1 MPARPLTMHQIEEI
15 LRLHAAHLSQ
25 PQIARA
31 LCLSLGVVNK
41 YLQAAR
47 RAKLSWPL
55 TAELTAEQL
64 QQRLFPVAQSLTLWP
79 KEMPDFAHVHQEL
92 KRKGVTRLLLW
103 EEYAARH
110 PQQHYSYSRFTE
122 LYQDYR
128 RRLRVTLRQTHR
140 AGEKLFVDYAGPT
153 VDIIDRETGE
163 VRAAQIFVAVLG
175 ASNYTYVDA
184 TWTQTLPDW
193 CASHVRAFEFL
204 GGVPEIVVPDNLKA
218 AVTQASRYEPVLNRT
233 YTEMLAH
240 YGTAAVPARPY
251 KPRDKAKAEV
261 GVQIVER
268 WLLARLRQR
277 QFFSLAELNQALRPL
292 LDLLNDKPFTKLPG
306 SRRTQFETLDQPS
319 LKALPATRYEY
330 AQWFPNRRVA
340 PDAHVEVEGHFYSAP
355 HPLVG
360 QLLDVRV
367 TVAVV
372 EFFHQH
378 QRVAAHVRSEKR
390 GGFTTLPTHLP
401 TAQQLWLQAWNPGR
415 FLTWATQIGTHTRD
429 VVRAILNSRTV
440 PQQAYRS
447 CFGLLSLAK
456 TYSPTRVE
464 AACQRALLL
473 GLPTR
478 KSVLSILQK
487 GLETAPLPTFPSP
500 TTPLPSHANIRGAD
514 YYQQLLQGESPDAH
528 PTDARHAAQPETAGH
543 DASLPTTAGTT
554 APATTHL

>member
-15 LRLHAAHLSQ
+15 LRLAAAQLSQ

-55 TAELTAEQL
+55 PADLTAEQL
-64 QQRLFPVAQSLTLWP
+64 QQRLFPAATSLTLLP
-79 KEMPDFAHVHQEL
+79 KELPDFALVHQEL

-103 EEYAARH
+103 EEYAAQY

-122 LYQDYR
+122 LYQNYR

-140 AGEKLFVDYAGPT
+140 AGEKMFVDYAGPT
-153 VDIIDRETGE
+153 LDIIDRETGE
-163 VRAAQIFVAVLG
+163 VRSAQIFVAVLG
-175 ASNYTYVDA
+175 ASNYTYVEA
-184 TWTQTLPDW
+184 TWTQSLPDW
-193 CASHVRAFEFL
+193 CGSHVRAFAFF

-218 AVTQASRYEPVLNRT
+218 AVTQAARYEPVLNRT
-233 YTEMLAH
+233 YSEMLGH

-292 LDLLNDKPFTKLPG
+292 LDVLNDKPFKKLPG
-306 SRRTQFETLDQPS
+306 SRRSQFEALEQPA

-340 PDAHVEVEGHFYSAP
+340 PDAHVEVEKHCYSVP
-355 HPLVG
+355 HTLVG
-360 QLLDVRV
+360 QVVDVRV
-367 TVAVV
+367 TVAGV
-372 EFFHQH
+372 ELFHQH
-378 QRVAAHVRSEKR
+378 QRVAVHVRSEKS
-390 GGFTTLPTHLP
+390 GGFTTLPAHLP
-401 TAQQLWLQAWNPGR
+401 TAQQLWVQTWNPGR
-415 FLTWATQIGTHTRD
+415 FLTWAVQIGAHTRT
-429 VVRAILNSRTV
+429 VVQAILASRTV

-456 TYSPTRVE
+456 TYSPTRLE
-464 AACQRALLL
+464 AACERALVL
-473 GLPTR
+473 GFPTR

-487 GLETAPLPTFPSP
+487 GLETAPLPTPS
-500 TTPLPSHANIRGAD
+500 TALTPLPSHANIRGAA
-514 YYQQLLQGESPDAH
+514 YYQQLLQGESSDAD
-528 PTDARHAAQPETAGH
+528 PTNTRHAAQPETAGH
-543 DASLPTTAGTT
+543 GASLPTTTGATT
-554 APATTHL
+554 TPATNL

>member
-1 MPARPLTMHQIEEI
+1 MPARPLTMHHVQEI
-15 LRLHAAHLSQ
+15 LRLAAAQLSQ

-31 LCLSLGVVNK
+31 LCLSVGVVNK

-47 RAKLSWPL
+47 RAQLSWPL
-55 TAELTAEQL
+55 PPELTAEQI
-64 QQRLFPVAQSLTLWP
+64 QQRLFPATESLTLLP
-79 KEMPDFAHVHQEL
+79 KALPDFAHVHQEL

-103 EEYAARH
+103 EEYAAHH
-110 PQQHYSYSRFTE
+110 PLQHYSYSRFTE

-175 ASNYTYVDA
+175 ASNYTYVEA
-184 TWTQTLPDW
+184 TWTQSLPDW
-193 CASHVRAFEFL
+193 CGSHVRTFEFL

-218 AVTQASRYEPVLNRT
+218 AVTQAARYEPVLNRT

-292 LDLLNDKPFTKLPG
+292 LDVLNDKPFKMLPG
-306 SRRTQFETLDQPS
+306 SRRTQFSTLDQPT
-319 LKALPATRYEY
+319 LKALPPTRYEY
-330 AQWFPNRRVA
+330 AQWLPNRRVA
-340 PDAHVEVEGHFYSAP
+340 PDAHVEVERHFYSVP
-355 HPLVG
+355 HALVG
-360 QLLDVRV
+360 QVVDARV
-367 TVAVV
+367 SVAGV
-372 EFFHQH
+372 ELFHQH
-378 QRVAAHVRSEKR
+378 QRVAIHLRSEKQ

-401 TAQQLWLQAWNPGR
+401 TAQQLWLQSWNPGR
-415 FLTWATQIGTHTRD
+415 FLTWAVQIGAHTRD
-429 VVRAILNSRTV
+429 VVRAILTSRTV

-456 TYSPTRVE
+456 TYSPPRLE
-464 AACQRALLL
+464 AACQRALML
-473 GLPTR
+473 GFPTR
-478 KSVLSILQK
+478 KSVLAILQK
-487 GLETAPLPTFPSP
+487 GLENAPLPTSPTP
-500 TTPLPSHANIRGAD
+500 TTPLPSHANIRGAA
-514 YYQQLLQGESPDAH
+514 YYQQLLQGEPSDAH
-528 PTDARHAAQPETAGH
+528 PTDARHAAQPETARHGT
-543 DASLPTTAGTT
+543 SLPTTAGTT
-554 APATTHL
+554 PSATTHL

>member
-1 MPARPLTMHQIEEI
+1 MPAHPLTMHQIEEI

-31 LCLSLGVVNK
+31 LCLSLGVINK

-55 TAELTAEQL
+55 PTELTAEQL
-64 QQRLFPVAQSLTLWP
+64 QQRLFPVAQSLTLLP
-79 KEMPDFAHVHQEL
+79 KVMPDFAHVHQEL

-103 EEYAARH
+103 EEYAAEH
-110 PQQHYSYSRFTE
+110 PQLHYSYSRFTE

-175 ASNYTYVDA
+175 ASNFTYVEA
-184 TWTQTLPDW
+184 TWTQSLPDW
-193 CASHVRAFEFL
+193 CGSHVRAFEFL

-218 AVTQASRYEPVLNRT
+218 AVTQAARYEPVLNRT

-268 WLLARLRQR
+268 WLLARLRKR
-277 QFFSLAELNQALRPL
+277 PFFSLAELNQALRPL
-292 LDLLNDKPFTKLPG
+292 LDILNDKPFQKLPG
-306 SRRTQFETLDQPS
+306 SRRTQFATLDQPT
-319 LKALPATRYEY
+319 LKALPPTRYEY
-330 AQWFPNRRVA
+330 AQWLPNRRVA
-340 PDAHVEVEGHFYSAP
+340 PDAHVEVESHFYSAP
-355 HPLVG
+355 HALVG
-360 QLLDVRV
+360 QLIDARV
-367 TVAVV
+367 SVAGV

-378 QRVAAHVRSEKR
+378 QRVAVHLRSEKR

-401 TAQQLWLQAWNPGR
+401 TAQQLWLQTWNPGR
-415 FLTWATQIGTHTRD
+415 FLTWAVQIGAHTRD
-429 VVRAILNSRTV
+429 VVRAILTSRTV

-456 TYSPTRVE
+456 TYSSTRLE
-464 AACQRALLL
+464 AACQRALIL

-487 GLETAPLPTFPSP
+487 GLEDAPLPVASSLA
-500 TTPLPSHANIRGAD
+500 TPLPSHANIRGAA
-514 YYQQLLQGESPDAH
+514 YYQQLLQGESTDAH
-528 PTDARHAAQPETAGH
+528 PTDTRHFTQAETARHGKR
-543 DASLPTTAGTT
+543 LPTTAGTT
-554 APATTHL
+554 PPTTTRL